1 MFDAPT
7 SDQVLMMTTIKVPKP
22 PKSAL
27 NKDRPI
33 STLLKNQI
41 RHLQEAEFRLPVS
54 GQTDVYINAIKTE
67 GEAAEY
73 IRQVT
78 AAIHAH
84 HAMRAAER
92 MAKSKAK
99 SRPRLSSRRK
109 SKAVAKNESKN
120 KKKRTVTIRSG
131 RRS

>member
-1 MFDAPT
+1 MAI
-7 SDQVLMMTTIKVPKP
+7 IKVPKP
-22 PKSAL
+22 PKSAI

-54 GQTDVYINAIKTE
+54 GQTDIYINAIKTE

-78 AAIHAH
+78 AAIHEH
-84 HAMRAAER
+84 HEKHAAKR
-92 MAKSKAK
+92 RAKSKGQPKVRVAA
-99 SRPRLSSRRK
+99 RRK
-109 SKAVAKNESKN
+109 SKAVAK
-120 KKKRTVTIRSG
+120 KKSAGRNRG
-131 RRS
+131 RRKS